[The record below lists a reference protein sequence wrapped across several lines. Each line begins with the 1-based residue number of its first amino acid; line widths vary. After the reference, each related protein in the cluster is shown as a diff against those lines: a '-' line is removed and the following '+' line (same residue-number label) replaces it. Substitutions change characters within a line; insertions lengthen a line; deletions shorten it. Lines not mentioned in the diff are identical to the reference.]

1 MKISVFGTGYVGLV
15 TGTCLSELGNE
26 VTCCDIDENKITSLK
41 NGQIPFFDPGLQ
53 EVASRNITSGRL
65 KFTTNKEQA
74 ILGQN
79 IIFIAVGTPPSSNGS
94 ADISAVEAVA
104 KSIGD
109 LLNEDNV
116 IIVTKSTVPLG
127 TSLLVKNIINEGLK
141 NRSKHFI
148 FDVVSNPEFLRQG
161 RAVEDFM
168 VPDRIVVGTNE
179 TWVKPIIENLYAPLT
194 KNGHPIFFTDLA
206 SSEMSK
212 YAANTFIASRIS
224 LMNELSQICEAVG
237 ANIETVR
244 EILGSDHRI
253 GNKYIYPGVGYGGSC
268 FPKDVQALAAI
279 AKGLNLDATLVNAIE
294 SVNASQKIRFAQK
307 IINTIKEP
315 KNKTIAIWGLAFKPS
330 TDDMRSAPSVDIIN
344 ILLEKGCKISAFDP
358 VANETAKKVFGNKIV
373 LCSEMYEAL
382 EGSDALAVITEWPQ
396 FKEPDFEKIKQLL
409 SKPIIFDGRNI
420 YSPERLKKLEI
431 SYFSVGR

>member
-41 NGQIPFFDPGLQ
+41 NGQIPFFEPGLQ

-194 KNGHPIFFTDLA
+194 KNGHPIF
-206 SSEMSK
+206 
-212 YAANTFIASRIS
+212 S
-224 LMNELSQICEAVG
+224 LFRNE
-237 ANIETVR
+237 
-244 EILGSDHRI
+244 
-253 GNKYIYPGVGYGGSC
+253 
-268 FPKDVQALAAI
+268 
-279 AKGLNLDATLVNAIE
+279 
-294 SVNASQKIRFAQK
+294 
-307 IINTIKEP
+307 
-315 KNKTIAIWGLAFKPS
+315 
-330 TDDMRSAPSVDIIN
+330 
-344 ILLEKGCKISAFDP
+344 
-358 VANETAKKVFGNKIV
+358 
-373 LCSEMYEAL
+373 
-382 EGSDALAVITEWPQ
+382 
-396 FKEPDFEKIKQLL
+396 
-409 SKPIIFDGRNI
+409 
-420 YSPERLKKLEI
+420 
-431 SYFSVGR
+431 